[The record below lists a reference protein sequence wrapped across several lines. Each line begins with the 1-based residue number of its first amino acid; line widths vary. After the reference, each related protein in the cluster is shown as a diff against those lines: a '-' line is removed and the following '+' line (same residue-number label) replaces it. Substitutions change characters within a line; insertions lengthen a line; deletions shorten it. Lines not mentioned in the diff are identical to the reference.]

1 MRHPEEFVE
10 AGKNYEIAIDIR
22 PDFVD
27 ALYYFGKLLAGGL
40 TVDKDGMPT
49 CRKDPATAKTHF
61 KEVIRLDPEFSKA
74 YYNLARIEVDE
85 RKLTAAKKNLET
97 AIRLDPSHSKA
108 HFF

>member
-27 ALYYFGKLLAGGL
+27 ALYYFGKLLAGGR

-49 CRKDPATAKTHF
+49 FRKDPATAKTHF

-85 RKLTAAKKNLET
+85 ESRLQPRKTLRQPFVSIPPTQKP
-97 AIRLDPSHSKA
+97 I
-108 HFF
+108 FF